1 MALTVAGQWRSF
13 TAFPSIL
20 TIAVMNFAARSESS
34 LYAMERFS
42 MTSTFIARLGREV
55 KASDSAALEFK
66 VPPCFI
72 VRLKD
77 LWEIMVTPGRLELP
91 TRSLGNC
98 CSIHL
103 SYGATFRIN
112 HIQTMMIFLGHFR
125 SPKDKMASSGR
136 YRKDEH
142 NSMKTTRT
150 RYQNGS
156 IAKIPRASG
165 LVWKVRFSELKD
177 GKRWQKCLIFI
188 ACL

>member
-1 MALTVAGQWRSF
+1 MVPCRISRGAKRLWLTSSPNHPIRRAHRQVALTVAGQWRSF

-20 TIAVMNFAARSESS
+20 TIALVNFAARSESS
-34 LYAMERFS
+34 LYAMERLS

-66 VPPCFI
+66 VPRCFI

-112 HIQTMMIFLGHFR
+112 GLRR
-125 SPKDKMASSGR
+125 S
-136 YRKDEH
+136 
-142 NSMKTTRT
+142 
-150 RYQNGS
+150 
-156 IAKIPRASG
+156 
-165 LVWKVRFSELKD
+165 
-177 GKRWQKCLIFI
+177 
-188 ACL
+188 